1 MTEFAIHT
9 QYLRNLTS
17 DQYSWLREM
26 CKYSNNLYNFAL
38 YRTRQQ
44 FFQSKTLLTYETN
57 CVECKTNENYRMLQ
71 AGIAQY
77 SLQLVNRSFRS
88 FFALLKKCKTH
99 EYRYEQVE
107 IPHYKKKGG
116 LFLLCLSTN
125 AISVKQ
131 GKLKIPVSNTF
142 AKLHPGSSKFYV
154 DFPKRLEGK
163 TVKEVRILPVSGG
176 KTFKIQYVFVV
187 EQEDQK
193 LNKDNVLGIDL
204 GVSNFATCVT
214 KETSFIVDGR
224 KIKSINQWWNK
235 RVAKLR
241 STLNIQYPED
251 KRRTSQQILDITEK
265 RNRRVHD
272 FSLKSAR
279 YIINYCI
286 THDIGTVVCGSTP
299 GWKQNINTEKRN
311 NQQFVQIP
319 YGQFKNQL
327 KFLSWKYGIDYFEQ
341 EESYTSKADY
351 LSNEFIPTF
360 GRGTTEENPKFSGK
374 RIKRGLYLT
383 SEGKTVNAD
392 VNAAANI
399 ARKCNEKFGNGQLR
413 RGLLASP
420 NRVKIE

>member
-1 MTEFAIHT
+1 MTEFAIQT

-26 CKYSNNLYNFAL
+26 CKYSNNLYNYGL
-38 YRTRQQ
+38 YQTRQH
-44 FFQSKTLLTYETN
+44 FFTTGSLLTYESNYWN
-57 CVECKTNENYRMLQ
+57 CKYNENYKLLPTNMGQQTLKYVSR
-71 AGIAQY
+71 
-77 SLQLVNRSFRS
+77 VFRS
-88 FFALLKKCKTH
+88 FMALKKKCASGTYDNSK
-99 EYRYEQVE
+99 VNL
-107 IPHYKKKGG
+107 PHYRAKGS
-116 LFLLCLSTN
+116 LFCLIFPADDTIQN
-125 AISVKQ
+125 HKVKIRTSPLFSKSHKGCKNFWIDLPQ
-131 GKLKIPVSNTF
+131 NLNDKII
-142 AKLHPGSSKFYV
+142 
-154 DFPKRLEGK
+154 
-163 TVKEVRILPVSGG
+163 KEVRIIPVSGG

-224 KIKSINQWWNK
+224 RIKSINQWWNK

-241 STLNIQYPED
+241 STLNTQYPED
-251 KRRTSQQILDITEK
+251 KRRTSQQILGITEK

-299 GWKQNINTEKRN
+299 GWKQNINTGKRN

-319 YGQFKNQL
+319 YGQFKTQL

-420 NRVKIE
+420 NRVRIE